1 MCHQSSTTQ
10 AVPRD
15 PSLWHLGLN
24 GRYGR
29 LSSAVVTASSMAV
42 TKLVKNVD
50 DNCRTYHETMQ
61 TNVNYI

>member
-1 MCHQSSTTQ
+1 MCHQSGTTQ

-24 GRYGR
+24 GRNGR